1 MTKRLIS
8 FVIPCY
14 RSELTIRGV
23 VEEIL
28 ALHRF
33 HEDDDYEIIL
43 VNDASPDNVW
53 NEIVKLSKEYP
64 CVRGIELAKN
74 SGQHAALLAGYR
86 ISKGDI
92 VVSLDDDGQI
102 AVEDTYII
110 LDRLDEGFDVVY
122 GKYHVKKHS
131 SFRNIGSR
139 MAGWMGIHLLDI
151 PKNFAGSSFYAAR
164 RFIIDVMCKYT
175 NTYVYLPGLVFRS
188 TKNVDSVFVNH
199 RAREIGESNYTF
211 FSLLSL
217 WINGATTFSVKPLR
231 VSTLLG
237 VISSIAGV
245 IFSIVLVIRKLL
257 NPEMLAGW
265 ASQMC
270 VTLVMSGTILL
281 LLGVVGEY
289 VGRIYMSENN
299 SPQYVIRRNSE
310 DDFEHRREQDSPES

>member
-28 ALHRF
+28 TLHKS

-43 VNDASPDNVW
+43 VNDSSPDNVW
-53 NEIVKLSKEYP
+53 NEIVKLSEDYP

-102 AVEDTYII
+102 AVEDTYLI
-110 LDRLDEGFDVVY
+110 LDRMDEGFDVVY
-122 GKYHVKKHS
+122 GKYRVKKHS
-131 SFRNIGSR
+131 SFRNLGSR

-151 PKNFAGSSFYAAR
+151 PKDFAGSSFYAAK
-164 RFIIDVMCKYT
+164 RFIINEMCKYT
-175 NTYVYLPGLVFRS
+175 NQYVYLPGLVFRS

-211 FSLLSL
+211 FKLLSL

-231 VSTLLG
+231 ISTFLG
-237 VISSIAGV
+237 VLSFFVGF
-245 IFSIVLVIRKLL
+245 IFSVVLVIRKILH
-257 NPEMLAGW
+257 PEMLAGW

-270 VTLVMSGTILL
+270 VTLVMCGTILL

-289 VGRIYMSENN
+289 VGRIYMSENH
-299 SPQYVIRRNSE
+299 SPQYVIRRSSE
-310 DDFEHRREQDSPES
+310 DESKRRTEDN

>member
-14 RSELTIRGV
+14 RSEKTIRGV

-28 ALHRF
+28 TLHKQ

-43 VNDASPDNVW
+43 VNDSSPDNVW
-53 NEIVKLSKEYP
+53 SEIVKLSHEYS
-64 CVRGIELAKN
+64 CVKGIELAKN

-86 ISKGDI
+86 LSKGDI

-102 AVEDTYII
+102 AVEDTYLI
-110 LDRLDEGFDVVY
+110 LDHMDKGYDVVY
-122 GKYHVKKHS
+122 GKYRVKKHS
-131 SFRNIGSR
+131 SFRNLGSR
-139 MAGWMGIHLLDI
+139 MAGWMGVHLLEI
-151 PKNFAGSSFYAAR
+151 PKDFAGSSFYAAK
-164 RFIIDVMCKYT
+164 RFIINEMCKYS

-199 RAREIGESNYTF
+199 RAREVGESNYTF
-211 FSLLSL
+211 FKLLSL

-231 VSTLLG
+231 ISTFLG
-237 VISSIAGV
+237 VLSFLVGF
-245 IFSIVLVIRKLL
+245 IFSVVLVIRKILH
-257 NPEMLAGW
+257 PEMLAGW

-270 VTLVMSGTILL
+270 VTMVMCGTILL
-281 LLGVVGEY
+281 LLGIVGEY

-299 SPQYVIRRNSE
+299 SPQYVIRRSSDDEAKQRAE
-310 DDFEHRREQDSPES
+310 DN

>member
-14 RSELTIRGV
+14 RSALTIRGV

-28 ALHRF
+28 NLHEL
-33 HEDDDYEIIL
+33 HQEDDYEIIL
-43 VNDASPDNVW
+43 VNDSSPDNVW
-53 NEIVKLSKEYP
+53 EEIVKLSKEYP

-74 SGQHAALLAGYR
+74 AGQHAALLAGYR

-102 AVEDTYII
+102 AVEDTYLI
-110 LDRLDEGFDVVY
+110 LNRIDEGFDVVY
-122 GKYHVKKHS
+122 GKYRVKKHS
-131 SFRNIGSR
+131 SIRNLGSH
-139 MAGWMGIHLLDI
+139 MAGWMGVHLLGI
-151 PKNFAGSSFYAAR
+151 PKTFAGSSFYAAK
-164 RFIIDVMCKYT
+164 RFIINEMCKYT

-188 TKNVDSVFVNH
+188 TRNVDSVFVNH
-199 RAREIGESNYTF
+199 RAREVGESNYTF
-211 FSLLSL
+211 FKLLSL

-231 VSTLLG
+231 ISTFLG
-237 VISSIAGV
+237 VLSFLVGF
-245 IFSIVLVIRKLL
+245 IFSVVLVIRKIL

-270 VTLVMSGTILL
+270 VTMIMCGTILL

-310 DDFEHRREQDSPES
+310 DDFEYRREKDNTES